1 MSGCLS
7 AFETIGSEPHLR
19 FLSVMIARLMLS
31 LKKAAASQ
39 QGGWSFGEPTTY
51 TSIRFAERRG
61 DSTRDEIDLDIF
73 ASTHEGTQSR
83 AIASDDAKGGY
94 WGHRPSLS

>member
-1 MSGCLS
+1 MFRYLFASR
-7 AFETIGSEPHLR
+7 TIRSKPCLR
-19 FLSVMIARLMLS
+19 FIPVMVTRLMLS

-39 QGGWSFGEPTTY
+39 KWSFGEPTTY
-51 TSIRFAERRG
+51 TSMRFAERLG
-61 DSTRDEIDLDIF
+61 GVSTRDEINLDIF